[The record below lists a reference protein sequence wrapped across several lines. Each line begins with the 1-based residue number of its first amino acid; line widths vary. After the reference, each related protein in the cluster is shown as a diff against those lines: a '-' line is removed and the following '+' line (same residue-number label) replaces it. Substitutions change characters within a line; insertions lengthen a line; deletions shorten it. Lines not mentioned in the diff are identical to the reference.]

1 LGRLYRLI
9 ICGYLCICLE
19 SKKWR
24 PRVECTYLDQH
35 RIHILHIS
43 HSFSNLNISYIKIIS
58 ILGLVIVHIHVKTS
72 TKEIQTKKFHLFCP
86 PPPYTQPPPE
96 FERIRPNLTDLR
108 PSMTCFQ
115 QFSFI
120 ILIYSLYYAYC
131 IKELSLCHKLWFSK
145 LYIFVTQCCRP

>member
-1 LGRLYRLI
+1 MGRLYRLI

-86 PPPYTQPPPE
+86 PPLPTTTT
-96 FERIRPNLTDLR
+96 RIRKNSAKSNRSPAVYVLFSTIFIYDLDLQ
-108 PSMTCFQ
+108 SLLC
-115 QFSFI
+115 
-120 ILIYSLYYAYC
+120 ILHKGIESL
-131 IKELSLCHKLWFSK
+131 SQTM
-145 LYIFVTQCCRP
+145 IF